1 MEILFFLLWKEWM
14 VFVRYKRVERI
25 KIRQEAVGR
34 KVENQK
40 GRLGGLMDEWNNL
53 KNETGN

>member
-25 KIRQEAVGR
+25 KDPSGGGR
-34 KVENQK
+34 TK
-40 GRLGGLMDEWNNL
+40 GGESKGKAWRFDG
-53 KNETGN
+53 